1 MGLVLN
7 CNIYC
12 IKKRVWM
19 IARYDFGPSKQNLDQ
34 NKPQFSGNRFLLRE
48 KPLF

>member
-1 MGLVLN
+1 
-7 CNIYC
+7 
-12 IKKRVWM
+12 M

-48 KPLF
+48 AAILKR